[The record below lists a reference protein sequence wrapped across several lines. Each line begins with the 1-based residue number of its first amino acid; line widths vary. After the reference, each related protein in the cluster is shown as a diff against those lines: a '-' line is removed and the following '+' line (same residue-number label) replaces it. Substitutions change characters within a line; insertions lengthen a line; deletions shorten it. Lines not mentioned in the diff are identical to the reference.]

1 MATLEAITIS
11 REMGSLGFAVAEIIA
26 RELGYQLVNRQV
38 INQAARQAGTPE
50 AALASIDELGLL
62 GFQPT
67 SEDVGAYLQAV
78 GLVMLKMAHEGKMV
92 FVGRG
97 GQAILKGLPGI
108 FHLRIYAAENIR
120 IERVAKACGISVEAA
135 RARVQVSDRA
145 RQNYLQKHYRIDW
158 HDPDLY
164 DLMINTS
171 RINVTATAKIVLTAY
186 QHFLT
191 A

>member
-1 MATLEAITIS
+1 MEAITIS

-186 QHFLT
+186 QHFL
-191 A
+191 AA